1 MNVVKKKNFEELQLP
16 SKIILDPFR
25 FMKHEGWDN
34 SLLIPT
40 ILSLI
45 NENGLKICDIGGAS
59 GRLLNEL
66 LLKSNHKLFAHIL
79 DIDNFY
85 RNKVNKNIKFINAS
99 ILNCSIE
106 DNFFDIVV
114 FRHFL
119 HHLVSNNI
127 KNTLRIQKHALNEIF
142 RITKNEGYVIFIEQ
156 VNEVPLFS
164 RIVYHLSK
172 ITNKFKINLKSFD
185 AGKVIVYF
193 LSQKAIRK
201 MLLELKKNYN
211 LEIKKEQFIHWYNHP
226 LKWKLTIL
234 MSKIGSVFYII
245 KVLKEN

>member
-1 MNVVKKKNFEELQLP
+1 MKVTKKTKIEELQLP
-16 SKIILDPFR
+16 PKIILDPFR

-34 SLLIPT
+34 SLLLPS

-45 NENGLKICDIGGAS
+45 DKNGIKICDIGGAS
-59 GRLLNEL
+59 GRLLNEI
-66 LLKSNHKLFAHIL
+66 LLKSTHKLLPHIL
-79 DIDNFY
+79 DIDNYY
-85 RNKVNKNIKFINAS
+85 RDKISKNITFINSS
-99 ILNCSIE
+99 ILNCNIE

-119 HHLVSNNI
+119 HHLVSYNI
-127 KNTLRIQKHALNEIF
+127 KNTLRIQKYALNEII
-142 RITKNEGYVIFIEQ
+142 RITKQGGHVIFIEQ

-164 RIVYHLSK
+164 RIVYYLSK
-172 ITNKFKINLKSFD
+172 ITNKLKINLKSFD

-193 LSQKAIRK
+193 LSQKTISN
-201 MLLELKKNYN
+201 MLLEQKKNYR
-211 LEIKKEQFIHWYNHP
+211 LEIEKAQFIHWYNHP

-245 KVLKEN
+245 KVIKGN